1 MDISLFKELAIL
13 EERIKEDSKRR
24 EEILSEISTIISEGE
39 KIVGNWY
46 VKGHDY
52 LYIACVIDRC
62 YWGYHGPLKS
72 IRINPLEFT
81 CDRDFINFKDLD
93 GFELVTNKELLSF
106 LELISSPLYMK
117 PDLLDAGG
125 NKYLKM
131 NLVQNY
137 NWQHIH

>member
-117 PDLLDAGG
+117 LDLLDAGG

>member
-13 EERIKEDSKRR
+13 EERIKE
-24 EEILSEISTIISEGE
+24 EILSTIISEGE

-62 YWGYHGPLKS
+62 YWGPLKS

>member
-72 IRINPLEFT
+72 IRINPL
-81 CDRDFINFKDLD
+81 D

>member
-24 EEILSEISTIISEGE
+24 EEILSEISTIIREGE

-72 IRINPLEFT
+72 IRINPLE
-81 CDRDFINFKDLD
+81 
-93 GFELVTNKELLSF
+93 
-106 LELISSPLYMK
+106 LISSPLHMK

>member
-62 YWGYHGPLKS
+62 YHGPLKS

-81 CDRDFINFKDLD
+81 CDRDFKDLD

-106 LELISSPLYMK
+106 LELISSPLHMK

-125 NKYLKM
+125 K
-131 NLVQNY
+131 
-137 NWQHIH
+137 

>member
-93 GFELVTNKELLSF
+93 GF

>member
-72 IRINPLEFT
+72 N
-81 CDRDFINFKDLD
+81 RDFINFKDLD